1 MITPTRKAPN
11 LVLPTVYHSEFNLFN
26 EEPVN
31 FTMVIFIRGL
41 HCPLCI
47 TYLKQMMKYVQTLKN
62 IGVDYVTVSS
72 DDKTRATQMLQ
83 KVGST
88 ELRLAYDLDIAKA
101 KEWDLFISKGRGKTS
116 IGVDELDFFPEP
128 GLFLIKTDKTIFSAY
143 IQSMPFARPQFED
156 IINSLNFIID
166 KKYPARG
173 NIN

>member
-1 MITPTRKAPN
+1 
-11 LVLPTVYHSEFNLFN
+11 
-26 EEPVN
+26 
-31 FTMVIFIRGL
+31 
-41 HCPLCI
+41 
-47 TYLKQMMKYVQTLKN
+47 
-62 IGVDYVTVSS
+62 
-72 DDKTRATQMLQ
+72 MLQ

-88 ELRLAYDLDIAKA
+88 ELRLAYDLDISKA

-116 IGVDELDFFPEP
+116 VGVDELDFFPEP
-128 GLFLIKTDKTIFSAY
+128 GLFLIKPDKTIFSAY

>member
-62 IGVDYVTVSS
+62 IGVDYITVSS

-88 ELRLAYDLDIAKA
+88 ELIPWSIHLSP
-101 KEWDLFISKGRGKTS
+101 SKVCVNNDTVKLS
-116 IGVDELDFFPEP
+116 LV
-128 GLFLIKTDKTIFSAY
+128 
-143 IQSMPFARPQFED
+143 
-156 IINSLNFIID
+156 NS
-166 KKYPARG
+166 
-173 NIN
+173 

>member
-1 MITPTRKAPN
+1 MI
-11 LVLPTVYHSEFNLFN
+11 
-26 EEPVN
+26 
-31 FTMVIFIRGL
+31 
-41 HCPLCI
+41 
-47 TYLKQMMKYVQTLKN
+47 
-62 IGVDYVTVSS
+62 VSS

-116 IGVDELDFFPEP
+116 VGVDELDFFPEP
-128 GLFLIKTDKTIFSAY
+128 GLFLIKPDKTIFSAY